1 MKVKLLE
8 RVLSVLLLV
17 VWVLLLLRA
26 HALRPVAFYQLQ
38 PILYV
43 GDIAV
48 LIVVVM
54 SLTTKR
60 PLLGSKGEVEK
71 DLPEPEIEEEA

>member
-1 MKVKLLE
+1 MKLKIFE
-8 RVLSVLLLV
+8 RVFAVLLLV
-17 VWVLLLLRA
+17 VWVMLLVQE
-26 HALRPVAFYQLQ
+26 HALRPIAFYQMQ

-48 LIVVVM
+48 LVVVAL

-60 PLLGSKGEVEK
+60 PLLGEKKQGETQE
-71 DLPEPEIEEEA
+71 LPEIKIEE